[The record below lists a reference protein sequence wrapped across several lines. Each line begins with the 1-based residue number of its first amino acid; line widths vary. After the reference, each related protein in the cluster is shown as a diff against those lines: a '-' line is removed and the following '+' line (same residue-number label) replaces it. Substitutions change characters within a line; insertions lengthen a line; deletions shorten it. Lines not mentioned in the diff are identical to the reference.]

1 MFQNMSS
8 KCFFL
13 FFFNSYFRGKI
24 KEEKQQEVESVLFYF
39 MDISRPWI
47 MTIASDKD
55 NSPCQGESKERIR
68 PSAAGGRGRRWDG
81 MPVAKLADC
90 H

>member
-8 KCFFL
+8 KCFFFF

-47 MTIASDKD
+47 MTIALDKD
-55 NSPCQGESKERIR
+55 NSQGESKGKEKTF
-68 PSAAGGRGRRWDG
+68 SSRRKGQEVGWDACG
-81 MPVAKLADC
+81 QAC
-90 H
+90 